1 MNKLTKFFLLTSLL
15 LALTL
20 LAGCGSVAQT
30 VSDEVKESVLAF
42 GEPKTDNL
50 LAGLKENDYAKFSA
64 DFDADMLAALPE
76 SGFADLKTD
85 RDIALGDYVSREV
98 VNVTRDGD
106 FYTVFY
112 LAQFEKQ
119 SDVILRVVFRVGEPH
134 QVSGLWFSK

>member
-1 MNKLTKFFLLTSLL
+1 MNKTTKFFLLASLL
-15 LALTL
+15 TALAL

-64 DFDADMLAALPE
+64 DFDADMLAALTE
-76 SGFADLKTD
+76 ARFADLKAD
-85 RDIALGDYVSREV
+85 RDIALGGYVSREV
-98 VNVTRDGD
+98 VNVTLDGD

-112 LAQFEKQ
+112 LVRFEKQ
-119 SDVILRVVFRVGEPH
+119 ADVILRVVFRVEEPH